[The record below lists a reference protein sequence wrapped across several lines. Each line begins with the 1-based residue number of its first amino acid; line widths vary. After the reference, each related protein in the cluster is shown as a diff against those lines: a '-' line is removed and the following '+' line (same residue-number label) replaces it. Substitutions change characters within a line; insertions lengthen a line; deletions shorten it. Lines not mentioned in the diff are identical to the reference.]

1 MNFKPKQ
8 LTYLALGISL
18 ITGSQVAS
26 AFSSY
31 TTNITNYCNEMGYDL
46 TSDYQ
51 SDSCSACHSDDQ
63 AKNAYSSGDY
73 EFFCPA
79 PQPTVC
85 TDNDEDGYFAEGEVC
100 GTAAD
105 FDDNEPAAYPGAT
118 EICDDGIDNDGN
130 GLVDSADSGAV
141 GCEATCTDMDNDG
154 YSIEGGSCG
163 AVDCDDLNADVNPGA
178 AEICTDAIDNNC
190 NGLTDT
196 ADMNAVNCPLNCTDN
211 DADGYSIEGG
221 ECGAIDCDDNNA
233 DVNPGALEV
242 CDDGIDNNCDSH
254 VDSADNVCQTTD
266 DDDTTDENHWWRH
279 KRRGHH
285 SHDHS
290 CDPVS
295 DSDDS
300 DNSSDDSYEYSD
312 EDSDD
317 RHSRR
322 QRYSDYPFNDRH
334 SRRYWYY

>member
-1 MNFKPKQ
+1 MNYKPKQ

-18 ITGSQVAS
+18 LTGSHAAN

-31 TTNITNYCNEMGYDL
+31 TTNITNYCNDMGYDL

-51 SDSCSACHSDDQ
+51 SDSCSSCHSDNQ
-63 AKNAYSSGDY
+63 AKTAYSTGDY

-79 PQPTVC
+79 PQAPVC
-85 TDNDEDGYFAEGEVC
+85 TDNDQDGYYAEGETC

-105 FDDNEPAAYPGAT
+105 FDDNEPAAYPGAP
-118 EICDDGIDNDGN
+118 EICNDGIDNDGN
-130 GLVDSADSGAV
+130 GLIDSADSGAV
-141 GCEATCTDMDNDG
+141 GCEATCTDMDRDG

-163 AVDCDDLNADVNPGA
+163 AIDCDDSNADVNPGA
-178 AEICTDAIDNNC
+178 VEICTDAVDNNC

-233 DVNPGALEV
+233 EVNPGALEV
-242 CDDGIDNNCDSH
+242 CDDGIDNNCDSRA
-254 VDSADNVCQTTD
+254 DSADSVCQTSD
-266 DDDTTDENHWWRH
+266 DDDTTDEEPWWRRH
-279 KRRGHH
+279 KRKDHH

-295 DSDDS
+295 DSNNGDSSSNDS
-300 DNSSDDSYEYSD
+300 DESSDYDWKHRNRD
-312 EDSDD
+312 HRNDD

-322 QRYSDYPFNDRH
+322 Y
-334 SRRYWYY
+334 